1 MRGLRTF
8 RSGSGQDAVIRSRCT
23 GGEFRSEPD
32 FLPRSTGRAACAPFS
47 KERRIKF
54 ANSTKFNRK
63 SGEAMAVRTTKITIE
78 TEGLLVIRQARTV
91 MTWCPGCQAEV
102 DVVLLGEDTAQL
114 LNGLPTGTLHIW
126 SPPEGPVRIC
136 LPSLGQRSQSNDV

>member
-8 RSGSGQDAVIRSRCT
+8 RSSSAQDAVIQTRCT
-23 GGEFRSEPD
+23 DGEFRGEPG
-32 FLPRSTGRAACAPFS
+32 FPATQHRTGPRVRIN
-47 KERRIKF
+47 ERRMKF
-54 ANSTKFNRK
+54 ANAPKFNRK

-91 MTWCPGCQAEV
+91 VTWCPGCQAEV

-114 LNGLPTGTLHIW
+114 LSGLPTGTLHIW
-126 SPPEGPVRIC
+126 SPPEGPVFIC
-136 LPSLGQRSQSNDV
+136 LRSLVQHSQSNDV

>member
-1 MRGLRTF
+1 MPPHSWRIPERT
-8 RSGSGQDAVIRSRCT
+8 RISCRAAQD
-23 GGEFRSEPD
+23 
-32 FLPRSTGRAACAPFS
+32 RAACAPFS

-54 ANSTKFNRK
+54 TNATKCNRK

-91 MTWCPGCQAEV
+91 VTWCPGCQAEV

-114 LNGLPTGTLHIW
+114 LSGLPTGTLHIW
-126 SPPEGPVRIC
+126 SPPEGPVLVC
-136 LPSLGQRSQSNDV
+136 LRSLVQRSQSNDV